1 MTQFYQPTTANEA
14 ALLHQ
19 NNALF
24 QDNYKRSQNEQVL
37 YNEWQKVIAEKKQL
51 SDMIGQMQLHIT
63 EL

>member
-24 QDNYKRSQNEQVL
+24 QDNFQRSQNEKAP
-37 YNEWQKVIAEKKQL
+37 YNEWPKVIAEKKAAKRQY
-51 SDMIGQMQLHIT
+51 
-63 EL
+63 